1 MITIKKHGFLTVSYF
16 VQDGIKKVRQFI
28 KSGMIQ
34 DLVNVMRKCNVLLA
48 SGKAVS
54 NYFTLD
60 CITKINNGSPVGFDY
75 LIIKF

>member
-1 MITIKKHGFLTVSYF
+1 MTLFYKNQNESVKEFRAWAKQKGY
-16 VQDGIKKVRQFI
+16 
-28 KSGMIQ
+28 
-34 DLVNVMRKCNVLLA
+34 VMRKCNVLLAGNKAYKLYDKA